1 MITHLAYITEYMLRI
16 VYILLFALV
25 TTACSIDNLEP
36 QILGNTMGTTYS
48 VQWHPQ
54 DVSASQLKQKIDN
67 RLQAI
72 NALMSTYDASSELSQ
87 FNQSRDTGWHAV
99 DPTLAALVD
108 LSAHIHQNSQGAF
121 DITVGPLVN
130 LWGFGPDQA
139 EFSFPD
145 DGEIQI
151 AQRSVGAQHLMV
163 RSDPPALYKNIPDL
177 YVDLSA
183 IAKGYGVD
191 AVANIMEQ
199 AGVENYM
206 VEIGGEVKCKGVGYH
221 GDAWRI
227 GIEAP
232 NFERG
237 KIEEILALDNIAVA
251 TSGDYRN
258 FIEHQGQ
265 YYSHTIDPTTGYP
278 VTHNLGSIT
287 VAHQSAAQADAWAT
301 ALLVLGPERALEIAN
316 QQQLPVLMIT
326 REARGY
332 KSTSNQYMRRY
343 LHTP

>member
-1 MITHLAYITEYMLRI
+1 MLRL
-16 VYILLFALV
+16 VYILLLV
-25 TTACSIDNLEP
+25 MLMAACSIDNLEP

-54 DVSASQLKQKIDN
+54 DVSASQLKQKIDI

-72 NALMSTYDASSELSQ
+72 NTVMSTYDAKSELSQ

-99 DPTLAALVD
+99 DLTLAELVAL
-108 LSAHIHQNSQGAF
+108 SIRIHQHSQGAF

-130 LWGFGPDQA
+130 LWGFGPGQN
-139 EFSFPD
+139 EFTFPD
-145 DGEIQI
+145 DVEIQI
-151 AQRSVGAQHLMV
+151 AQRSVGTHHLEV
-163 RSDPPALYKNIPDL
+163 RTNPPALNKKIPDL

-191 AVANIMEQ
+191 EVAKIMDQ

-227 GIEAP
+227 GIETP
-232 NFERG
+232 NYERG
-237 KIEEILALDNIAVA
+237 TIEEILALDNISVA

-258 FIEHQGQ
+258 FIEHEGQ
-265 YYSHTIDPTTGYP
+265 YYSHTINPATGYP

-287 VAHQSAAQADAWAT
+287 VAHQSAAAADAWAT
-301 ALLVLGPERALEIAN
+301 ALLVLGPELALKIAD
-316 QQQLPVLMIT
+316 QQQLPILMIT
-326 REARGY
+326 RESRGY
-332 KSTSNQYMRRY
+332 KTTSNKYMHRY
-343 LHTP
+343 LHNP

>member
-1 MITHLAYITEYMLRI
+1 MTHLAHITVLMIRI
-16 VYILLFALV
+16 VHILLLALL
-25 TTACSIDNLEP
+25 TAACSIDNLEP

-54 DVSASQLKQKIDN
+54 DVSASQLKQKIDA

-72 NALMSTYDASSELSQ
+72 NAVMSTYDETSELSQ

-99 DPTLAALVD
+99 DPTLAELVK
-108 LSAHIHQNSQGAF
+108 LSSHIHQSSQGAF

-130 LWGFGPDQA
+130 VWGFGPDQA

-145 DGEIQI
+145 AVEIQI
-151 AQRSVGAQHLMV
+151 AQRSVGAHHLMV
-163 RSDPPALYKNIPDL
+163 RSNPPALNKKIPDL

-191 AVANIMEQ
+191 EVAKIMDQ

-206 VEIGGEVKCKGVGYH
+206 VEIGGEVKSKGVGHH
-221 GDAWRI
+221 GDAWRV

-237 KIEEILALDNIAVA
+237 KIEEILALDNISIA

-258 FIEHQGQ
+258 FIEHKGQ
-265 YYSHTIDPTTGYP
+265 YYSHTINPTTGYP

-287 VAHQSAAQADAWAT
+287 VAHQSAANADAWAT
-301 ALLVLGPERALEIAN
+301 ALLVLGPELALTIAD
-316 QQQLPVLMIT
+316 QQQLPILMIT
-326 REARGY
+326 RELKGY
-332 KSTSNQYMRRY
+332 KTTSNQYMRRY
-343 LHTP
+343 LHNP